1 MGDKYHHSVTSCHL
15 SSRRGFL
22 LEGGCRETTG
32 GVVSKIRIKGRPMI
46 APTEKVGD
54 GASTSCKT
62 VDKCCDK
69 RYCRHN

>member
-1 MGDKYHHSVTSCHL
+1 MQNDEWLPLQWRPL
-15 SSRRGFL
+15 SGAVVKRLRG
-22 LEGGCRETTG
+22 
-32 GVVSKIRIKGRPMI
+32 VSKIRIKGRPMI

-54 GASTSCKT
+54 GASTSRKT